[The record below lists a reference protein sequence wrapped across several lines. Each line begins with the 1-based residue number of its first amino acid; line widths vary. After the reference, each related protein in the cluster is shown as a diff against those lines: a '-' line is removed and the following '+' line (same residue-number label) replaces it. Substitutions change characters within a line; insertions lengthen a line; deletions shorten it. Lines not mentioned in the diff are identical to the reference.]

1 MSENTYKEPEPV
13 EPEKK
18 EKPKKKR
25 KANPVIKG
33 LQSVLDGTILAKDS
47 VLKGVPVVLYATLL
61 IVLYIANTYYAERKI
76 IEIEKIKN
84 ELKELRSENIT
95 TKSKLDTLR
104 LRSKIIEYISP
115 YRIKES
121 LIPPHKIFVQ
131 NDTTVKATVNN
142 D

>member
-61 IVLYIANTYYAERKI
+61 IVLYIANTYYAEKKDHR
-76 IEIEKIKN
+76 N
-84 ELKELRSENIT
+84 
-95 TKSKLDTLR
+95 
-104 LRSKIIEYISP
+104 
-115 YRIKES
+115 
-121 LIPPHKIFVQ
+121 
-131 NDTTVKATVNN
+131 
-142 D
+142 